1 MPLAKNKWR
10 RHIAVL
16 LCAMLIFS
24 TAFSITA
31 FADNAVVTSGTMYS
45 YFQTFSSKGQWVD
58 IQTPSHWITGTG
70 EVAYCLQTSKDSP
83 YNSGYHT
90 VEGSDYYDQRTLTG
104 LYAILENG
112 YPVTTDGFTDEE
124 ARYATANAI
133 RFWCAEN
140 GCEGMPAYLSL
151 KINGDW
157 IRGKYGYEDLY
168 NWCLG
173 LVQKARDQ
181 ATSSPSTGSI
191 SFSITAFAAPVDE
204 ATIDTS
210 RTGSL
215 DIYKYDLTN
224 AEKDGVWDSSYVSTG
239 VKDENG
245 VEAVLGDPARVSA
258 LNANGNAYGYA
269 IKGVEF
275 TYVKVADIR
284 TFTESEDGAEHI
296 EVLYG
301 IAPTEQNNAFLSAI
315 GISTEDRYAP
325 ADEVVDGMTVYYY
338 RSDVLIDGLKAS
350 LDANSIAVKNAL
362 ERYAHDNHGVAM
374 TETDAY
380 GHTSAANLPL
390 GLYLLIETRVP
401 EMVTDTTAPF
411 LVSLPMTS
419 VDGSNASDGGTRW
432 IYDVTLYP
440 KNLTGI
446 PTLEKT
452 LREDK
457 ADTGKN
463 SGSTSDITDGY
474 AHTGTASAGD
484 VIDYQIIS
492 TLPSITSAASYLT
505 DYTFIDTLSKG
516 ITYNKGDV
524 MLEFFKDE
532 SCTDLVA
539 SWAEPSD
546 RFLVSYNTT
555 SDGASVMTISM
566 TASGLAEINSGRQVY
581 LKSSMVN
588 SGYSDCTLRITYK
601 ATVNS
606 DASVTYG
613 DAGNPNDVVLT
624 WKRTNSSYYDTLVDD
639 CHVYLYGIDMTKQF
653 SDGRGDFSKV
663 QFIVHNDTDGY
674 FLVGKLNEAEGVWYV
689 TDHVTEEKDATHFIP
704 TKDGKLILKGLEDDT
719 YTWTEVQTANG
730 YTLLKNS
737 IKVVISQAE
746 SETLCG
752 IYGTDVLGLIQNDP
766 RYASVDPG
774 LYHNMPQKQLAHK
787 LLTASATV
795 DSNKVNMAPDGS
807 SANAFVPFT
816 VINTRGFDLPQT
828 GSYGNWMFPVAGLSM
843 LTLCVVG
850 IVALTRKSKKKAQNT

>member
-1 MPLAKNKWR
+1 MKKIFA
-10 RHIAVL
+10 L
-16 LCAMLIFS
+16 LL
-24 TAFSITA
+24 
-31 FADNAVVTSGTMYS
+31 
-45 YFQTFSSKGQWVD
+45 
-58 IQTPSHWITGTG
+58 
-70 EVAYCLQTSKDSP
+70 
-83 YNSGYHT
+83 
-90 VEGSDYYDQRTLTG
+90 
-104 LYAILENG
+104 AIL
-112 YPVTTDGFTDEE
+112 VV
-124 ARYATANAI
+124 
-133 RFWCAEN
+133 
-140 GCEGMPAYLSL
+140 S
-151 KINGDW
+151 
-157 IRGKYGYEDLY
+157 
-168 NWCLG
+168 
-173 LVQKARDQ
+173 
-181 ATSSPSTGSI
+181 

-239 VKDENG
+239 VKDESG

-258 LNANGNAYGYA
+258 LNANGSAYGYA

-275 TYVKVADIR
+275 TYVRVATIR
-284 TFTESEDGAEHI
+284 TFTESENGAEHI

-301 IAPTEQNNAFLSAI
+301 ISATEQNNAFISAI

-338 RSDVLIDGLKAS
+338 RSDVLIDGLKAA
-350 LDANSIAVKNAL
+350 LDANATTVKNAL

-380 GHTSAANLPL
+380 GHTGASDLPL

-401 EMVTDTTAPF
+401 ETVTDTTAPF

-446 PTLEKT
+446 PSLEKT

-457 ADTGKN
+457 ADTGYN
-463 SGSTSDITDGY
+463 NGSTSDIHDGY

-484 VIDYQIIS
+484 VIDYQIVS

-524 MLEFFKDE
+524 LLEFFRDDG
-532 SCTDLVA
+532 CTDLVT
-539 SWAEPSD
+539 SWNEASD
-546 RFLVSYNTT
+546 RFLVSYNTAA
-555 SDGASVMTISM
+555 DGASVMTISM
-566 TASGLAEINSGRQVY
+566 TASGLAEINSSRSVY
-581 LKSSMVN
+581 TEVSMVN

-601 ATVNS
+601 ATMNS

-663 QFIVHNDTDGY
+663 QFIVHNDTDNY

-737 IKVVISQAE
+737 IKVVISQTE

-766 RYASVDPG
+766 RYADVDPG
-774 LYHNMPQKQLAHK
+774 LYHNMPQRHLEHK

-795 DSNKVNMAPDGS
+795 DSNKVNMEPDGS

-843 LTLCVVG
+843 LTLCVAG

>member
-1 MPLAKNKWR
+1 MKKLFA
-10 RHIAVL
+10 L
-16 LCAMLIFS
+16 LL
-24 TAFSITA
+24 
-31 FADNAVVTSGTMYS
+31 
-45 YFQTFSSKGQWVD
+45 
-58 IQTPSHWITGTG
+58 
-70 EVAYCLQTSKDSP
+70 
-83 YNSGYHT
+83 
-90 VEGSDYYDQRTLTG
+90 
-104 LYAILENG
+104 AIL
-112 YPVTTDGFTDEE
+112 VV
-124 ARYATANAI
+124 
-133 RFWCAEN
+133 
-140 GCEGMPAYLSL
+140 S
-151 KINGDW
+151 
-157 IRGKYGYEDLY
+157 
-168 NWCLG
+168 
-173 LVQKARDQ
+173 
-181 ATSSPSTGSI
+181 

-204 ATIDTS
+204 ATIDTT

-224 AEKDGVWDSSYVSTG
+224 AEKDGVWNSSYVSTG
-239 VKDENG
+239 VKDESG

-275 TYVKVADIR
+275 TYVRVASIR

-315 GISTEDRYAP
+315 GVSTNDRYAP
-325 ADEVVDGMTVYYY
+325 ADEVVDGLTVYYY
-338 RSDVLIDGLKAS
+338 RSDVLIDGLKAA
-350 LDANSIAVKNAL
+350 LDANATTVKNAL
-362 ERYAHDNHGVAM
+362 ERYARDNHGVAM

-380 GHTSAANLPL
+380 GHTGAADLPL

-419 VDGSNASDGGTRW
+419 VDGTNANDGGTRW

-446 PTLEKT
+446 PSLEKT

-457 ADTGKN
+457 ADTGHN
-463 SGSTSDITDGY
+463 NGSTGDIHDGY

-492 TLPSITSAASYLT
+492 TLPSITSEVSYLT

-516 ITYNKGDV
+516 VTYNKGDV
-524 MLEFFKDE
+524 LLEFFRDE
-532 SCTDLVA
+532 GCTDLIT
-539 SWAEPSD
+539 SWGEPSD
-546 RFLVSYNTT
+546 RFLVSYNTA
-555 SDGASVMTISM
+555 SDGSSVMTITM
-566 TASGLAEINSGRQVY
+566 TASGLAEINASRSVY
-581 LKSSMVN
+581 TEASMVN

-601 ATVNS
+601 AKVNS
-606 DASVTYG
+606 DGSVTYG

-624 WKRTNSSYYDTLVDD
+624 WKRSNTSYYDTLVDD
-639 CHVYLYGIDMTKQF
+639 CHLYVYGIDMTKQF
-653 SDGRGDFSKV
+653 SDGHGDFSKV
-663 QFIVHNDTDGY
+663 EFIVHNDTDGY
-674 FLVGKLNEAEGVWYV
+674 YLVGKLNEAEGIWYV
-689 TDHVTEEKDATHFIP
+689 TGHAAEEKDATHFIP

-737 IKVVISQAE
+737 IKVVISQTE

-766 RYASVDPG
+766 RYADVDPG
-774 LYHNMPQKQLAHK
+774 LYHNMPQRHLEHK

-795 DSNKVNMAPDGS
+795 DSNKVNMEPDGS

-843 LTLCVVG
+843 LTLCIVG
-850 IVALTRKSKKKAQNT
+850 MVLLLKKKSKENC

>member
-1 MPLAKNKWR
+1 MKKIFA
-10 RHIAVL
+10 L
-16 LCAMLIFS
+16 LL
-24 TAFSITA
+24 
-31 FADNAVVTSGTMYS
+31 
-45 YFQTFSSKGQWVD
+45 
-58 IQTPSHWITGTG
+58 
-70 EVAYCLQTSKDSP
+70 
-83 YNSGYHT
+83 
-90 VEGSDYYDQRTLTG
+90 
-104 LYAILENG
+104 AIL
-112 YPVTTDGFTDEE
+112 VV
-124 ARYATANAI
+124 
-133 RFWCAEN
+133 
-140 GCEGMPAYLSL
+140 S
-151 KINGDW
+151 
-157 IRGKYGYEDLY
+157 
-168 NWCLG
+168 
-173 LVQKARDQ
+173 
-181 ATSSPSTGSI
+181 
-191 SFSITAFAAPVDE
+191 SFSVTALAAPVDE

-210 RTGSL
+210 RTGTL

-224 AEKDGVWDSSYVSTG
+224 AEKDGIWDSSYVSTG
-239 VKDENG
+239 VKDANG
-245 VEAVLGDPARVSA
+245 VEAVLGDPTRVSA

-275 TYVKVADIR
+275 TYVRVASIR

-301 IAPTEQNNAFLSAI
+301 IAPSEQNNAFLSAI
-315 GISTEDRYAP
+315 GVSTNDRYAP

-338 RSDVLIDGLKAS
+338 RSDVLIDGLKAA
-350 LDANSIAVKNAL
+350 LDANATSVKNTL
-362 ERYAHDNHGVAM
+362 EKYARYNHGVAM

-380 GHTSAANLPL
+380 GHTGAFDLPL

-419 VDGSNASDGGTRW
+419 VDGNNANDGGTRW

-446 PTLEKT
+446 PSLEKT
-452 LREDK
+452 LRENK

-463 SGSTSDITDGY
+463 SGSVSDITDGY

-524 MLEFFKDE
+524 LLEFFKDE
-532 SCTDLVA
+532 SCTDLIT

-546 RFLVSYNTT
+546 RFLVSYNSTAE
-555 SDGASVMTISM
+555 GAGVMTISM
-566 TASGLAEINSGRQVY
+566 TASGLAEINSSKAVY
-581 LKSSMVN
+581 TGESMVN

-601 ATVNS
+601 ATMNS
-606 DASVTYG
+606 NNSVTYG

-624 WKRTNSSYYDTLVDD
+624 WKRSNTGYYDTLVDD
-639 CHVYLYGIDMTKQF
+639 CHVYVYGIDMTKQF
-653 SDGRGDFSKV
+653 SDGRGDYSKV
-663 QFIVHNDTDGY
+663 EFIVRNDTDGC

-689 TDHVTEEKDATHFIP
+689 TGHVTEEKAATHFIP
-704 TKDGKLILKGLEDDT
+704 TKDGKLILKGLEDDA

-737 IKVVISQAE
+737 IKVVISQTE
-746 SETLCG
+746 SSKLCD

-766 RYASVDPG
+766 RYKDVAPG

-795 DSNKVNMAPDGS
+795 DSNKVNMTADDS

-816 VINTRGFDLPQT
+816 VINTRGFNLPQT
-828 GSYGNWMFPVAGLSM
+828 GSYGNWMFPVIGLSM
-843 LTLCVVG
+843 LALCVAG
-850 IVALTRKSKKKAQNT
+850 ILVLTRKNRKKAENT

>member
-1 MPLAKNKWR
+1 MKKLFA
-10 RHIAVL
+10 L
-16 LCAMLIFS
+16 LL
-24 TAFSITA
+24 
-31 FADNAVVTSGTMYS
+31 
-45 YFQTFSSKGQWVD
+45 
-58 IQTPSHWITGTG
+58 
-70 EVAYCLQTSKDSP
+70 
-83 YNSGYHT
+83 
-90 VEGSDYYDQRTLTG
+90 
-104 LYAILENG
+104 AIL
-112 YPVTTDGFTDEE
+112 VV
-124 ARYATANAI
+124 
-133 RFWCAEN
+133 
-140 GCEGMPAYLSL
+140 S
-151 KINGDW
+151 
-157 IRGKYGYEDLY
+157 
-168 NWCLG
+168 
-173 LVQKARDQ
+173 
-181 ATSSPSTGSI
+181 

-204 ATIDTS
+204 ATIDTT

-239 VKDENG
+239 VKDESG

-275 TYVKVADIR
+275 TYVRVATIR
-284 TFTESEDGAEHI
+284 TFTESENGAEHI

-315 GISTEDRYAP
+315 GVSTEDRYAP

-338 RSDVLIDGLKAS
+338 RSDVLIDGLKNA
-350 LDANSIAVKNAL
+350 LDLNSTTVKNAL
-362 ERYAHDNHGVAM
+362 ERYARDNHGVAM

-380 GHTSAANLPL
+380 GHTGASELPL

-419 VDGSNASDGGTRW
+419 VDGTNANDGGTCW

-446 PTLEKT
+446 PSLEKT

-457 ADTGKN
+457 DDTGHN
-463 SGSTSDITDGY
+463 NGSTDDIHDGY

-484 VIDYQIIS
+484 VIDYQIVS

-516 ITYNKGDV
+516 ISYNKGDV
-524 MLEFFKDE
+524 LLEFFRDDG
-532 SCTDLVA
+532 CTDLVT
-539 SWAEPSD
+539 SWREQDD
-546 RFLVSYNTT
+546 RFLVSYNTAA
-555 SDGASVMTISM
+555 DGASVMTISM
-566 TASGLAEINSGRQVY
+566 TASGLAEINSSRSVY
-581 LKSSMVN
+581 TEASMVN

-601 ATVNS
+601 ATMNS

-624 WKRTNSSYYDTLVDD
+624 WKRTNNSYYDTLVDD
-639 CHVYLYGIDMTKQF
+639 CHVYIYGIDMTKQF

-663 QFIVHNDTDGY
+663 QFIVHNDTDNY

-689 TDHVTEEKDATHFIP
+689 TDHVADEKDATHFIP

-737 IKVVISQAE
+737 IKVVISQTE

-766 RYASVDPG
+766 RYADVDPG
-774 LYHNMPQKQLAHK
+774 LYHNMPQRHLEHK

-795 DSNKVNMAPDGS
+795 DSNKVNMEPDGS

-828 GSYGNWMFPVAGLSM
+828 GSYGNWMFPVIGLSM
-843 LTLCVVG
+843 LTLCVAG
-850 IVALTRKSKKKAQNT
+850 IVALTRRSKKKAQNI